1 MSPASRQKTNTL
13 VIEMAE
19 GVAFPLLL
27 ASPVARFLAWAVDA
41 ACILAACQA
50 ATLALG
56 WLRWIDWSLAAA
68 FLTLAY
74 FLVSVGYGMALE
86 WFWRGQTL
94 GKRVL
99 RLRVVDA
106 QGLRLQPGQ
115 VVIRN
120 LLRFVDSLP
129 AFYLVGGLASLLNR
143 RSQRLG
149 DLAANTLV
157 VRVLPSAE
165 PDLAQVLAGKYNS
178 FLGHPHLAARL
189 RQRVSPGEA
198 AIALQALL
206 RREEFDP
213 SARVELFAAIAAH
226 FREVVRFPPEAC
238 EGITDEQYVRNVVD
252 LLFQAR
258 RGA

>member
-1 MSPASRQKTNTL
+1 MNAAPGRTNTL

-27 ASPVARFLAWAVDA
+27 ASPVARFLAWGVDA
-41 ACILAACQA
+41 ACIMVACQV

-56 WLRWIDWSLAAA
+56 WLRWIDWSFAMA

-74 FLVSVGYGMALE
+74 FLVSVGYAMALE
-86 WFWRGQTL
+86 WFWRGQTF
-94 GKRVL
+94 GKRLL
-99 RLRVVDA
+99 RLRVVDV
-106 QGLRLQPGQ
+106 QGLRLQPSQ
-115 VVIRN
+115 VVVRN

-129 AFYLVGGLASLLNR
+129 AFYLVGGVAGLLNR
-143 RSQRLG
+143 RGQRLG

-157 VRVLPSAE
+157 VRVPASAE

-178 FLGHPHLAARL
+178 FRDHPHLAARL

-206 RREEFDP
+206 RREELEP
-213 SARVELFAAIAAH
+213 AARVELFAAIAAH
-226 FREVVRFPPEAC
+226 LREAVRFPPEAC
-238 EGITDEQYVRNVVD
+238 EGITDEQYVRNAVD
-252 LLFQAR
+252 LLFQGG